1 MMVFSVYAIVDD
13 GVVIKI
19 LTSKTEANYFLKL
32 NKGTT
37 LQVASLKLD
46 EMTLK
51 TLMRELKI
59 KKNKEEASKQKQ
71 DCVEVYHQCNQNI
84 GIAARKLG
92 ITYENL
98 YNNLRR
104 QGVIGKINKKSKK
117 TIENEQKGSSC

>member
-1 MMVFSVYAIVDD
+1 MVFSVYAIVDD
-13 GVVIKI
+13 GVVIKM

-51 TLMRELKI
+51 TLMRDLKI
-59 KKNKEEASKQKQ
+59 KKNKEQASKQKQ
-71 DCVEVYHQCNQNI
+71 DCVEVYNQSNQNI
-84 GIAARKLG
+84 GVAARKLG

-104 QGVIGKINKKSKK
+104 QGIIGKINKKSKK
-117 TIENEQKGSSC
+117 TIEAEENNSSC